1 MKLEAFDLAIIVLYN
16 VIVLAMGIGFFRR
29 TKTSEQFMAAGRDM
43 PGWAVG
49 LSIFGSYVSS
59 ISFLANPGKA
69 YGPSNWNAAL
79 FAFIMPP
86 AAYIAVRWFVPFY
99 RSTGEVSAY
108 THLEHRFGA
117 WARTYAVICFLL
129 TQITRLGMILYL
141 LSLAMSPLFGADEA
155 SKTQILTTTTIIL
168 GVVVVIYPFLGGT
181 EAVIWTGVLQALIL
195 IAGAVSCAAVLLFGM
210 PEGPGQI
217 FRIAAE
223 HDKFSFGSFDWSFAA
238 STVWVVVAYG
248 VIEHLKNFGVD
259 QAYVQRYITAKSDAA
274 AKRSI
279 WIGTVL
285 FMPIS
290 LTFFFIGTALFA
302 FYTAQPQLLPAG
314 EFKPD
319 DVFPHFIAN
328 ELPVGITGL
337 VIAAICAAAMD
348 SNLNSCATL
357 LLEDIHLRYI
367 HPKASERESIWFL
380 RTSTVVLGLTSIF
393 TGIMFQQFKSALDA
407 WWLLAGIFGGGVLGL
422 FLLGLISRRAGN
434 LSGLIGVICGVLTI
448 MWMTLSL
455 KLGDLVAW
463 MRASDRI
470 PDALATITEKAGGVL
485 IDSATGKPYLHE
497 LLIPVVGTAVILV
510 VGLLVSLVER
520 PATKPV

>member
-1 MKLEAFDLAIIVLYN
+1 MKLQTLDLAIIVLYN
-16 VIVLAMGIGFFRR
+16 LIVLGMGIGFFRK
-29 TKTSEQFMAAGRDM
+29 TKTSDQFMAAGRDL

-69 YGPSNWNAAL
+69 YGPTNWNAAL
-79 FAFIMPP
+79 FAFVMPP

-99 RSTGEVSAY
+99 RGTGEVSAY

-117 WARTYAVICFLL
+117 WARTYAVLCFLL

-141 LSLAMSPLFGADEA
+141 LSLAMAPLFGADEA
-155 SKTQILTTTTIIL
+155 TKTSILTTTTIVL

-210 PEGPGQI
+210 PEGPAQI

-223 HDKFSFGSFDWSFAA
+223 HDKFSFGSYDWSFAA

-248 VIEHLKNFGVD
+248 VVEHLKNFGVD

-274 AKRSI
+274 AIRSV

-302 FYTAQPQLLPAG
+302 FYKVQPQLLPTG

-319 DVFPHFIAN
+319 DIFPHFIAN
-328 ELPVGITGL
+328 QLPVGVTGL

-357 LLEDIHLRYI
+357 MLEDIYKRYI
-367 HPKASERESIWFL
+367 RKDAAERESMWFL
-380 RTSTVVLGLTSIF
+380 RFTTVILGLISIV
-393 TGIMFQQFKSALDA
+393 TGILFQQFTSALDA
-407 WWLLAGIFGGGVLGL
+407 WWMLAGIFGGGVLGL
-422 FLLGLISRRAGN
+422 FLLGLMNPRAQN
-434 LSGLIGVICGVLTI
+434 KSGLAGVLCGVLAI
-448 MWMTLSL
+448 LWMSLSP
-455 KLGDLVAW
+455 KLGDQYA
-463 MRASDRI
+463 AIKSPFHD
-470 PDALATITEKAGGVL
+470 
-485 IDSATGKPYLHE
+485 
-497 LLIPVVGTAVILV
+497 LLIPVIGTGIILLVGLIVSLFETPPVEGTAD
-510 VGLLVSLVER
+510 R
-520 PATKPV
+520 AKA

>member
-1 MKLEAFDLAIIVLYN
+1 MKLSYLDLGIIVGYN
-16 VIVLAMGIGFFRR
+16 VIVLAMGIGFFRK
-29 TKTSEQFMAAGRDM
+29 TKTSDQFMAAGRNL

-69 YGPSNWNAAL
+69 YGPTNWNAAL
-79 FAFIMPP
+79 FAFVMPP

-108 THLEHRFGA
+108 HHLEHRFGA

-141 LSLAMSPLFGADEA
+141 LSLAISPLLGADEA

-195 IAGAVSCAAVLLFGM
+195 IAGALSCAAVLLLGM

-223 HDKFSFGSFDWSFAA
+223 AEPHKFSFGSYDWSYATA
-238 STVWVVVAYG
+238 TVWVVVAYG

-259 QAYVQRYITAKSDAA
+259 QAYVQRYITAKSDSA
-274 AKRSI
+274 AKRSV
-279 WIGTVL
+279 WLGTVL

-290 LTFFFIGTALFA
+290 LTFFFIGTALYA
-302 FYTAQPQLLPAG
+302 FYKVQPQLLPSGDVKAD
-314 EFKPD
+314 E
-319 DVFPHFIAN
+319 VFPHFIAN
-328 ELPVGITGL
+328 QLPVGVTGL

-357 LLEDIHLRYI
+357 LLEDIYRRYFR
-367 HPKASERESIWFL
+367 KQATERESMWFL
-380 RTSTVVLGLTSIF
+380 RTSTVVLGLISIV
-393 TGIMFQQFKSALDA
+393 TGILFQQFKSALDA

-422 FLLGLISRRAGN
+422 FLLGLMSRRAGN

-448 MWMTLSL
+448 LWMTASL
-455 KLGDLVAW
+455 KLNDLVGW
-463 MRASDRI
+463 LRKSITISDDFVAS
-470 PDALATITEKAGGVL
+470 LEK
-485 IDSATGKPYLHE
+485 IRSPFHE
-497 LLIPVVGTAVILV
+497 LLIPVIGTGVILI
-510 VGLLVSLVER
+510 VGLLVSRIER
-520 PATKPV
+520 TPTEHA